1 MQKIKIV
8 SRASMLARIQARIV
22 GKQLEKYFPKR
33 EIEYHTATASAD
45 RNMDI
50 NISSSNS
57 VGLFTKDISNKIIN
71 NKYDIAVHSWK
82 DVPVEPSNQTEII
95 GTVDRGD
102 MRDVLFV
109 KKKSVKNKKIE
120 KFQILSSSPRRK
132 HNLALHLSNL
142 VPFHFERL
150 TFLEV
155 RGNIETRLRKFVH
168 GDSDGIVMAKVAID
182 RILNSNDYNAI
193 DFIKGVLKDH
203 KWIILPLSIFPTA
216 PGQGAIGIEI
226 RKDRDDLKRIITQ
239 INNKSVFDHVLKEKD
254 TLSKY
259 GGGCQQKIGV
269 SIYSKNRRT
278 IYSLKGKT
286 EQGEELDIYDFIYT
300 NLDKDYKNI
309 PKELLYTPKNGESI
323 FDRIKRNNEK
333 IGSLENSF
341 IYLSRKNV
349 LDDAQKIKSNNYF
362 WTSGIKCWHHAVRLG
377 YWVNGSSD
385 SMGESGFDDL
395 KFFMPNKVP
404 KYRLSHSKA
413 KSKNY
418 ELVTTYELKVNDDI
432 LKNLQIKGKEY
443 FYWMSPTQFEIIT
456 KYYPEILNKNHSSG
470 FGKTYD
476 FLKTRLPN
484 PDEISC
490 FLSYDHWIS
499 YYKKESNHE

>member
-1 MQKIKIV
+1 
-8 SRASMLARIQARIV
+8 MLARIQARIV
-22 GKQLEKYFPKR
+22 GRQLEERFPNK
-33 EIEYHTATASAD
+33 EVEYHTATASAD
-45 RNMDI
+45 RNMAI
-50 NISSSNS
+50 NIANSNS

-71 NKYDIAVHSWK
+71 KKYDIAVHSWK

-102 MRDVLFV
+102 MRDVLIV
-109 KKKSVKNKKIE
+109 KKKSVKNKRVE

-132 HNLALHLSNL
+132 HNLTLHLSNL

-155 RGNIETRLRKFVH
+155 RGNIETRLRKFVT

-182 RILNSNDYNAI
+182 RILNSNDYMAI
-193 DFIKGVLKDH
+193 DFIKGILKEH

-226 RKDRDDLKRIITQ
+226 RNDRDDLKKIINQ
-239 INNKSVFDHVLKEKD
+239 INNKSVFDNVLKEKD

-286 EQGEELDIYDFIYT
+286 EQGNELDIYDFIDT
-300 NLDKDYKNI
+300 TLDKNYKNI
-309 PKELLYTPKNGESI
+309 PKELLYIQKNGENI
-323 FDRIKRNNEK
+323 FERIKVRNNKK

-341 IYLSRKNV
+341 IHISRKNV
-349 LDDAQKIKSNNYF
+349 LDDVQKIKSNNYL
-362 WTSGIKCWHHAVRLG
+362 WTSGIKCWHHAVSLG

-385 SMGESGFDDL
+385 SMGESDFNDL
-395 KFFMPNKVP
+395 KFFIPNNIS
-404 KYRLSHSKA
+404 KYSLTHSKA

-432 LKNLQIKGKEY
+432 LKNLQIENKEY

-456 KYYPEILNKNHSSG
+456 TYYPEILNKNHSSG

-476 FLKTRLPN
+476 FLRTKLPN
-484 PDEISC
+484 PEEISC

>member
-1 MQKIKIV
+1 
-8 SRASMLARIQARIV
+8 ML
-22 GKQLEKYFPKR
+22 
-33 EIEYHTATASAD
+33 
-45 RNMDI
+45 
-50 NISSSNS
+50 
-57 VGLFTKDISNKIIN
+57 
-71 NKYDIAVHSWK
+71 
-82 DVPVEPSNQTEII
+82 
-95 GTVDRGD
+95 
-102 MRDVLFV
+102 
-109 KKKSVKNKKIE
+109 KKNSVKNKKNE

-132 HNLALHLSNL
+132 HNLTLHLSSL

-150 TFLEV
+150 IFLEV
-155 RGNIETRLRKFVH
+155 RGNIETRLKKFVH

-182 RILNSNDYNAI
+182 RILNSNDQRAI
-193 DFIKGVLKDH
+193 DFMKGIIKEH

-226 RKDRDDLKRIITQ
+226 RKDRDDLKKIINQ
-239 INNKSVFDHVLKEKD
+239 INNKSVFDNVLKEKD

-286 EQGEELDIYDFIYT
+286 EQGKELDIYDFIDT
-300 NLDKDYKNI
+300 TLDKNYKNI
-309 PKELLYTPKNGESI
+309 PKKLLYIQKNRENI
-323 FDRIKRNNEK
+323 FERIKVRNNKK

-341 IYLSRKNV
+341 IHISRKNV
-349 LDDAQKIKSNNYF
+349 LDDVQKIKSNNYL
-362 WTSGIKCWHHAVRLG
+362 WTSGIKCWHHAVSLG

-385 SMGESGFDDL
+385 SMGESDFNDL
-395 KFFMPNKVP
+395 KFFIPNNIS
-404 KYRLSHSKA
+404 KYSLTHSKA

-432 LKNLQIKGKEY
+432 LKNLQIEDKEY

-456 KYYPEILNKNHSSG
+456 THYPEILNKNHSSG

-476 FLKTRLPN
+476 FLRSKLPN
-484 PDEISC
+484 PEEISC